1 MTPTSIQIPSLLVS
15 ISMMLGQIYSC
26 ITWQIKRNQY
36 VFGKRSD
43 LEKKNLS
50 LSSLHQH
57 HKQVMVVS
65 VYCRVIFYADKRE
78 ARGKKHLPHYRFC
91 PTFTHWRCNSDFQ
104 WSSFR
109 LSSQTEKKVNTA

>member
-43 LEKKNLS
+43 LEKKIFPS
-50 LSSLHQH
+50 LPCTNIIN
-57 HKQVMVVS
+57 K
-65 VYCRVIFYADKRE
+65 
-78 ARGKKHLPHYRFC
+78 
-91 PTFTHWRCNSDFQ
+91 
-104 WSSFR
+104 
-109 LSSQTEKKVNTA
+109 